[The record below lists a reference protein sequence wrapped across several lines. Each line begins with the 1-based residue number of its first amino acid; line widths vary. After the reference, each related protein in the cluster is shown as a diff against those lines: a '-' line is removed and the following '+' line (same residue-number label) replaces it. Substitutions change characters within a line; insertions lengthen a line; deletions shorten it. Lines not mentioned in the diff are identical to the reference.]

1 MKQMVQET
9 QATVA
14 AKEGVYDLWA
24 PEIDPHGDPIFKVAF
39 KTPKGKVLIF
49 EVTSEEYYR
58 LEQGMSGL
66 LRYEGN
72 TILSFGD
79 WIRPFSVSQ
88 Q

>member
-39 KTPKGKVLIF
+39 KTPEGKVLIF

-72 TILSFGD
+72 TILS
-79 WIRPFSVSQ
+79 
-88 Q
+88 

>member
-14 AKEGVYDLWA
+14 AKESVYDLWA

-39 KTPKGKVLIF
+39 KTPEGKVLIF